1 MVTATLKLFFDWI
14 KSCLNK
20 GPIPSGTLRYFCGC
34 GKAQLVKVPTS
45 RERAFPCRSSSPCE
59 GEAVHV
65 APARFPYRV
74 ARGEQ
79 CGACR
84 AHVVDEQDAFRRA
97 RARQGGYG
105 MRHVPHTRAARE
117 CALVVGARRGKQGDD
132 GPPDYER
139 HLLREQLR
147 VVEPSACPGLAR
159 GGDERDPCHF
169 ACDLGGEVAC
179 HVARHLRCKSL
190 LAPVLVDNSDAPR
203 ALGKFEGACE
213 ARERHGF
220 SSRCGKH
227 HGVALSALCMPPGS
241 AADGACTPKVDEGE
255 FASAAFA

>member
-1 MVTATLKLFFDWI
+1 
-14 KSCLNK
+14 
-20 GPIPSGTLRYFCGC
+20 
-34 GKAQLVKVPTS
+34 
-45 RERAFPCRSSSPCE
+45 
-59 GEAVHV
+59 
-65 APARFPYRV
+65 
-74 ARGEQ
+74 
-79 CGACR
+79 
-84 AHVVDEQDAFRRA
+84 
-97 RARQGGYG
+97 

-169 ACDLGGEVAC
+169 ARNLGGEVAC

-190 LAPVLVDNSDAPR
+190 LAPVLVDDGDAAR
-203 ALGKFEGACE
+203 AFSEFEGARE
-213 ARERHGF
+213 ARECHGF
-220 SSRCGKH
+220 ASRCGKH
-227 HGVALSALCMPPGS
+227 YGIALGALRLSPGS
-241 AADGACTPKVDEGE
+241 AADGARAPKVDEGK